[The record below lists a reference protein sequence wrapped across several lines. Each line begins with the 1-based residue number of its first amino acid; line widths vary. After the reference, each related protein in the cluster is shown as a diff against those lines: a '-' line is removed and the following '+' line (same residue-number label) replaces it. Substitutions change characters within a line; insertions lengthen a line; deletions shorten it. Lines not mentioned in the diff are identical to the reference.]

1 MKVIII
7 GGVAGGATTAA
18 RIRRVDESAEIILLE
33 KGKYISYANCGL
45 PYYIGGVIEEREKL
59 FVQTPEAFST
69 RFRVDVR
76 TENEVIFIDRKRKT
90 VTVRQSSE
98 DTYEESYD
106 KLLIS
111 TGASPVR
118 PPLPGIDLSGIFT
131 LRNVADTDKIKAY
144 IDSHAPRKAV
154 VVGAG
159 FIGLEMAENLHAQ
172 GAKVSI
178 VEMGNQVMAPIDFSM
193 ASLVHQHLMDK
204 GVNLYLEQAVASFER
219 NGKGLK
225 VNFKNGQSIAADIV
239 ILSIGVR
246 PETNLARAA
255 ELTIG
260 PAGGIAV
267 NAYLQT
273 SDESIYAIG
282 DAIEYRHPITGKP
295 WLNYLAGPANRQ
307 GRIAADNILGA
318 KIAYEGSIGTSIA
331 KVFDMTVASTGLP
344 GKRLRVEGIE
354 YMSSTIHPSS
364 HAGYYPDAMPMSIKI
379 TFDKQTGRLYG
390 GQIVGYDGVDKRID
404 ELALV
409 IKHEGTIYDLM
420 KVEQAYAPPFS
431 SAKDPVALAGYVAED
446 IITGRTNPVYW
457 RELRDIEMENKF
469 LLDVRTPDEFA
480 LGSLPGAVNIPL
492 DELRDRLAELP
503 KDRMIYTFCAVGL
516 RGYLAYRILTQH
528 GFDKVRNLSGGLKT
542 YRAATAPIILHED
555 NENETGKAPI
565 QQEPTAQTGQ
575 PVVPASPVATAK
587 TIRVDACG
595 LQCPGPIL
603 KMKKTMDGLA
613 SGERVEITATDPGFP
628 RDAAAWCSST
638 GNQLISKEASGGKS
652 VVIIEKGKPKSCN
665 IVTSYDGKGKTFI
678 MFSDDLDKALA
689 TFVLA
694 NGAAATGQKVTIFF
708 TFWGL
713 NVIKKLHKPKVEKDI
728 FGKMF
733 GMMLPSSSKKLKLSK
748 MSMGGIGG
756 KMMRYIM
763 KEKGIDSLE
772 SLRQQALENGVEF
785 IACQMSMDVMGVKK
799 EELLDD
805 VTIGGVATYM
815 ERADNANVNLFI

>member
-1 MKVIII
+1 MKIIII

-18 RIRRVDESAEIILLE
+18 RIRRVDETAEIILLE
-33 KGKYISYANCGL
+33 KGKHISYANCGL

-76 TENEVIFIDRKRKT
+76 TENEVIFIDRKKKT

-118 PPLPGIDLSGIFT
+118 PPLPGIDLPGIFT
-131 LRNVADTDKIKAY
+131 LRNVTDTDRIKEY
-144 IDSHAPRKAV
+144 INSHSPRKAV

-219 NGKGLK
+219 EGKGLK
-225 VNFKNGQSIAADIV
+225 VTFKNGQSISADIV

-246 PETNLARAA
+246 PETSLARAA

-267 NAYLQT
+267 NDYLQT
-273 SDESIYAIG
+273 SDEAIYAIG

-307 GRIAADNILGA
+307 GRIVADNILGA
-318 KIAYEGSIGTSIA
+318 KIPYEGSIGTSIA

-344 GKRLRVEGIE
+344 GKRLRLEGID
-354 YMSSTIHPSS
+354 YMSSTIHPAS

-409 IKHEGTIYDLM
+409 IKHQGTVYDLM

-431 SAKDPVALAGYVAED
+431 SAKDPVAIAGYVAED
-446 IITGRTNPVYW
+446 MITGKTNPVYW

-469 LLDVRTPDEFA
+469 LLDVRTQDEFA

-492 DELRDRLAELP
+492 DELRDRMSELP

-542 YRAATAPIILHED
+542 YRAATAPIVIHQ
-555 NENETGKAPI
+555 ENEDQTDESPSPQEKTLSSEPSAAPAI
-565 QQEPTAQTGQ
+565 
-575 PVVPASPVATAK
+575 PVAAAK

-652 VVIIEKGKPKSCN
+652 VVIIEKGEPKACN
-665 IVTSYDGKGKTFI
+665 IVTSCEDKGKTFI

-713 NVIKKLHKPKVEKDI
+713 NVIKKLHKPETEKDI

-763 KEKGIDSLE
+763 NKKGIDSLE

-785 IACQMSMDVMGVKK
+785 IACQMSMDVMGVKQ
-799 EELLDD
+799 EELLDE

-815 ERADNANVNLFI
+815 ERTDNANVNLFI

>member
-1 MKVIII
+1 MKIIII

-18 RIRRVDESAEIILLE
+18 RIRRVDETAEIILLE
-33 KGKYISYANCGL
+33 KGKHISYANCGL

-76 TENEVIFIDRKRKT
+76 TENEVIFIDRKKKT

-118 PPLPGIDLSGIFT
+118 PPLPGIDLPGIFT
-131 LRNVADTDKIKAY
+131 LRNVTDTDRIKEY
-144 IDSHAPRKAV
+144 INSHSPRKAV

-219 NGKGLK
+219 EGKGLK
-225 VNFKNGQSIAADIV
+225 VTFKNGQSISADIV

-246 PETNLARAA
+246 PETSLARAA

-267 NAYLQT
+267 NDYLQT
-273 SDESIYAIG
+273 SDEAIYAIG

-307 GRIAADNILGA
+307 GRIVADNILGA
-318 KIAYEGSIGTSIA
+318 KIPYEGSIGTSIA

-344 GKRLRVEGIE
+344 GKRLRLEGID
-354 YMSSTIHPSS
+354 YMSSTIHPAS

-409 IKHEGTIYDLM
+409 IKHQGTVYDLM

-431 SAKDPVALAGYVAED
+431 SAKDPVAIAGYVAED
-446 IITGRTNPVYW
+446 MITGKTNPVYW

-469 LLDVRTPDEFA
+469 LLDVRTQDEFA

-492 DELRDRLAELP
+492 DELRDRMSELP

-542 YRAATAPIILHED
+542 YRAATAPIVIHQ
-555 NENETGKAPI
+555 ENEDQTDESPSPQEKTLSSEPSAAPAI
-565 QQEPTAQTGQ
+565 
-575 PVVPASPVATAK
+575 PVAAAK

-652 VVIIEKGKPKSCN
+652 VVIIEKGEPKACN
-665 IVTSYDGKGKTFI
+665 IVTSCEGKGKTFI

-713 NVIKKLHKPKVEKDI
+713 NVIKKPHKPETEKDI

-763 KEKGIDSLE
+763 NKKGIDSLE

-785 IACQMSMDVMGVKK
+785 IACQMSMDVMGVKQ
-799 EELLDD
+799 EELLDE